1 MEERIIDDEYGR
13 GIRLRKTKDGY
24 VDVTDE
30 IAGEEEKETAVP
42 GPDGVAEDGATQL
55 TADGTENET
64 EEDVVVGDLEESLE
78 DLDVENDGEGEEVTF
93 EFPELEEDDEDLVNL
108 TPEEALEL
116 RRKKEAEEAQRKA
129 DYKRLCGEGDELLLS
144 GSFKA
149 AELKFEK
156 ALALEENA
164 WEAVVGYWRAKTSD
178 FSRPDELMNEYLETG
193 YDSLES
199 DLGEDAVEAIK
210 KQYREVFEARL
221 AEVSEAEEE
230 LGKEVLAKQSKRRA
244 ILRQRISA
252 TRGKFIGTAVPTALF
267 LILGIVFGYLIT
279 TRRDGLFLYLTIAA
293 GVLFAV
299 SFVAFGIFTN
309 RFVNARRINRANE
322 DLSSTEE
329 GERLLELRAYK
340 ELYGHFG
347 GWAVVL
353 RRPRP
358 GRARLRTRNIP
369 GPFSRKSECGNF
381 LRRAACGSRAARRV
395 GSFEKR
401 SIPEKFQCP
410 IAGLR
415 FFTEFKINRFTDR
428 IV

>member
-279 TRRDGLFLYLTIAA
+279 PRRNGLFLYLTIAA

-340 ELYGHFG
+340 ELYGHF
-347 GWAVVL
+347 
-353 RRPRP
+353 
-358 GRARLRTRNIP
+358 
-369 GPFSRKSECGNF
+369 
-381 LRRAACGSRAARRV
+381 V
-395 GSFEKR
+395 G
-401 SIPEKFQCP
+401 
-410 IAGLR
+410 
-415 FFTEFKINRFTDR
+415 
-428 IV
+428 